1 MVMQR
6 LGMRYEYT
14 YEELWQP
21 KISVYFS
28 VCISSILTDR
38 KNRVYRGYWNAS
50 AVRFVE
56 TELSYQPLAV
66 RS

>member
-21 KISVYFS
+21 KNKRVFFRMYQ
-28 VCISSILTDR
+28 LNLDR
-38 KNRVYRGYWNAS
+38 QKKRVYRGYWNAS

-56 TELSYQPLAV
+56 TELSFQPLAV